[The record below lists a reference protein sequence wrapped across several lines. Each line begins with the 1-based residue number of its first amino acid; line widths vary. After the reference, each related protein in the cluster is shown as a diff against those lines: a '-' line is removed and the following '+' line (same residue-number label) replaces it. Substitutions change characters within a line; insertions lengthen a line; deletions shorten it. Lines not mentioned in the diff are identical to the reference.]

1 MKSRETALRAKRFEV
16 DEKARKAAD
25 LEMMVREFENMAND
39 LARQI
44 QAEEERTGIKDP
56 AHFSYST
63 FAKSARHRRDNLV
76 ASVQE
81 LKIKLEAAQKERD
94 EAEEQFTLASSSEIR
109 DGERTRR
116 RVDRLAGVAL
126 R

>member
-63 FAKSARHRRDNLV
+63 FAKSARQRRDNLV

-81 LKIKLEAAQKERD
+81 LKVKLEAAQKERD
-94 EAEEQFTLASSSEIR
+94 EAEEQFTLAASSETR
-109 DGERTRR
+109 DGERLRR

>member
-39 LARQI
+39 LNRQI
-44 QAEEERTGIKDP
+44 QAEEDRTGIKDP

-63 FAKSARHRRDNLV
+63 FAKSARQRRDNLV

-81 LKIKLEAAQKERD
+81 LRVKLEAAQKERD
-94 EAEEQFTLASSSEIR
+94 EAEEQLALAASTETR
-109 DGERTRR
+109 DGDRSRR
-116 RVDRLAGVAL
+116 RVDRLAGLAL